1 MVSSQQHAPADPLGP
16 PLSAT
21 MPPSY
26 HFRLRAMRQNRTRV
40 GSPGEMD
47 LEYYLPIDDQR
58 HEIDFVIRDEV
69 ATFEP
74 LRKDDKNTELK
85 ARFCEIWTRSRYLR
99 YFLTNVRIGCMGT
112 QLMLEPHTPL
122 VYVESPPTND
132 LPRQFDN
139 RIAIEMSDSH
149 KQRVIYLRPDDTVFL
164 EAEQHHIKV
173 LAVDTSTL
181 GVTGAHEGEQSTPAN
196 EIQVESSVQLP
207 TVEAGTTSGAPEDD
221 DDDDLDAFATPAG
234 DEDDPSHPTV
244 LVVETPSGLSRDR
257 KPVLPTAS
265 DANNAQYAIESTNDP
280 GAQRN
285 QRESKPP
292 QDDAESQNVLPST
305 DQKPLKKYGRTGT
318 PKRKREIPES
328 SDPGGMTPGS
338 SGEENAAIKLRRGE
352 TRSSPPKRKHSM
364 SMTTDDDED
373 DDGIPAS
380 TAPPLKRTRGRPTKA
395 SKAAR
400 APTKT
405 PAPVKTGKPRD
416 RPSNASKAVLQ
427 AEDDAAH
434 LHSPGKLVAAK
445 PRRKIESPD
454 LNPRSSGAPES
465 PSTPMTGKPPKKILL
480 SNSKFAQGKVA
491 SAFLKRH
498 GATIVDDIPNKRT
511 DFICVVGNGE
521 LVTTAKVLRSL
532 ALGKKVVADQW
543 LEQSMTEGVLLELDG
558 YIHEDLPETTPSDR
572 GELFKDKTLFITD
585 AQVKAYGDGI
595 KSIKE
600 LGLAAG
606 ARKVESGSAKKASST
621 PAASTIILGGDGNDQ
636 DAWKL
641 TDEDRVVYQK
651 GLLTQS
657 VIKGELLVD
666 EVEFKWQK
674 AGKKGKR

>member
-1 MVSSQQHAPADPLGP
+1 
-16 PLSAT
+16 
-21 MPPSY
+21 
-26 HFRLRAMRQNRTRV
+26 V

-47 LEYYLPIDDQR
+47 LEYHLPIDDQR

-74 LRKDDKNTELK
+74 LRKDDKNTESK
-85 ARFCEIWTRSRYLR
+85 ARFCEIWTCSRYLR
-99 YFLTNVRIGCMGT
+99 YCLTNVRAGCMGT

-257 KPVLPTAS
+257 KPVLPAAS

-305 DQKPLKKYGRTGT
+305 DRKPLKKYGRTGT

-338 SGEENAAIKLRRGE
+338 SGEENAAIKTRRGD

-380 TAPPLKRTRGRPTKA
+380 TAPPLKKTRGRPTKA

-400 APTKT
+400 APVKT
-405 PAPVKTGKPRD
+405 PAPVKTGKPRG
-416 RPSNASKAVLQ
+416 RPSNAAKAQQ
-427 AEDDAAH
+427 AEDDAEH
-434 LHSPGKLVAAK
+434 LPSPGKLVAAK

-491 SAFLKRH
+491 SAFLKQH
-498 GATIVDDIPNKRT
+498 GATIVDDIPKKRT

-543 LEQSMTEGVLLELDG
+543 LEQSMTEGCLLELDG

-595 KSIKE
+595 KNIKE
-600 LGLAAG
+600 LALDAG
-606 ARKVESGSAKKASST
+606 ARKVEFGSAKKASSM
-621 PAASTIILGGDGNDQ
+621 PAASTIILGGDGSDQ
-636 DAWKL
+636 HALKL
-641 TDEDRVVYQK
+641 TEEDRVVYQK

-666 EVEFKWQK
+666 DEEFKWQK
-674 AGKKGKR
+674 AGKKGKK